1 MGRSTAVRRTWNLLV
16 ALRPAGIVGARDDS
30 RHFLTEETGHE
41 LLLIRIAVKIDF
53 IIKRRKNVFLFMKIL
68 FIRGGALGDFIV
80 TLPTL
85 RLLRQRWPDA
95 HIEVLGH
102 PRLSEIALQ
111 RYYLNA
117 IRSVDRG
124 PLSAFFTPRA
134 VLDPAWMDYIGSFDL
149 VLSYFYDPDGLFQL
163 NLERCKPGRILTH
176 SPRVPEDFLR
186 PAARHFAG
194 MVEPLGLA
202 LADDAASD
210 LFPSP
215 EDAAAA
221 AAFLTGLK
229 PGTRLVA
236 IHPGSGGEAKNWPR
250 ESWAELGRRLSAVTP
265 DLALLLVEGEADAEP
280 AQFLIEAW
288 KNVPYVRARELPL
301 TILAALFGKKETAL
315 FLGHDSGI
323 THLAAASRRDLPVIA
338 LFGPTDPAVWAPPRA
353 GVRVLRGTPT
363 LKNIS
368 VEDVFQA
375 ALSLL

>member
-1 MGRSTAVRRTWNLLV
+1 MN
-16 ALRPAGIVGARDDS
+16 
-30 RHFLTEETGHE
+30 
-41 LLLIRIAVKIDF
+41 
-53 IIKRRKNVFLFMKIL
+53 IL

-102 PRLSEIALQ
+102 PRLAEIALH
-111 RYYLNA
+111 RHYLNA
-117 IRSVDRG
+117 IRSVNHG

-149 VLSYFYDPDGLFQL
+149 VLSYFYDPDGLFLL

-176 SPRVPEDFLR
+176 SPRVPEEFGR

-221 AAFLTGLK
+221 RAFLNGLK

-236 IHPGSGGEAKNWPR
+236 IHPGSGGETKNWPVG
-250 ESWAELGRRLSAVTP
+250 SWAELGRRLTRAAP
-265 DLALLLVEGEADAEP
+265 DLTLLLVEGEADAEP
-280 AQFLIEAW
+280 ARFLIEAW
-288 KNVPYVRARELPL
+288 KDVPHLRARELPL
-301 TILAALFGKKETAL
+301 PILAALLRETAL

-323 THLAAASRRDLPVIA
+323 THLAAASRRDLPVLA
-338 LFGPTDPAVWAPPRA
+338 LFGPTDPAVWAPPRP
-353 GVRVLRGTPT
+353 GVRVLKGVPA
-363 LKNIS
+363 LKDLS

-375 ALSLL
+375 AVASLEKTN

>member
-1 MGRSTAVRRTWNLLV
+1 
-16 ALRPAGIVGARDDS
+16 
-30 RHFLTEETGHE
+30 
-41 LLLIRIAVKIDF
+41 
-53 IIKRRKNVFLFMKIL
+53 MKIL

-102 PRLSEIALQ
+102 PRLAEIALQ

-117 IRSVDRG
+117 IRSVNHG

-134 VLDPAWMDYIGSFDL
+134 VLDPTWMDYVGSFDL
-149 VLSYFYDPDGLFQL
+149 VLSYFYDPDDLFRL
-163 NLERCKPGRILTH
+163 NLQRCKPGRILTH
-176 SPRVPEDFLR
+176 SPRVPEEFGR

-202 LADDAASD
+202 LAGDASSE

-221 AAFLTGLK
+221 RAFLTGLA

-236 IHPGSGGEAKNWPR
+236 IHPGSGGETKNWPV
-250 ESWAELGRRLSAVTP
+250 ESWAELGRRLIGASPET
-265 DLALLLVEGEADAEP
+265 ALLLVEGEADAEP
-280 AQFLIEAW
+280 ARFLLEAW
-288 KNVPYVRARELPL
+288 KELPHLRARWLPL
-301 TILAALFGKKETAL
+301 PMLAALLRETAL

-338 LFGPTDPAVWAPPRA
+338 LFGPTDPAIWAPPRA
-353 GVRVLRGTPT
+353 GVRVLKGVPA
-363 LKNIS
+363 LQDLP
-368 VEDVFQA
+368 VEQVFET
-375 ALSLL
+375 ALSILRKTD